1 MEIIFILVTSKF
13 LSHTNRMSTFLL
25 KYILVKQNR
34 VEMFIFLQKIKP
46 ESFVVLNCLAE
57 KKCMKLYD
65 NSHLD

>member
-1 MEIIFILVTSKF
+1 
-13 LSHTNRMSTFLL
+13 MSTFLL

-65 NSHLD
+65 NSHLDWK